1 MSLVGLIK
9 IYNIEYKLDACTEN
23 WQKQQ
28 QQCHAWTHIFIN
40 NNCWNSII
48 ACNNYAA
55 AGHSTAQRERAAR
68 QWEHS
73 ENNIEGDIWYKLTR
87 VKSTLKCVKIVN
99 AGKEGEEMKKLPTIF
114 VSLYCGLRYRLAA
127 AVYAVDVVAAV
138 ARVVVIVAT
147 MASERTCTL
156 HIAQMAWKLNCIK

>member
-55 AGHSTAQRERAAR
+55 GHSTAR
-68 QWEHS
+68 
-73 ENNIEGDIWYKLTR
+73 
-87 VKSTLKCVKIVN
+87 KSTARTILRGYLVQVDQGEINFKMCENCKRRRRGGDEKIANDFCVAVLWSTVSPRSSCVCCRCCCCSCCCHRCHN
-99 AGKEGEEMKKLPTIF
+99 GK
-114 VSLYCGLRYRLAA
+114 
-127 AVYAVDVVAAV
+127 
-138 ARVVVIVAT
+138 
-147 MASERTCTL
+147 RTNV
-156 HIAQMAWKLNCIK
+156 HIAHCTNGVEIKLY